1 MAFMITDLGILIKK
15 YTEIKNINSVFDKA
29 VSLIHAMRREQ
40 LQPTNR
46 PLDTIAR
53 RCLLIGDI
61 DKYNTRT
68 DELQRNL
75 NVS

>member
-15 YTEIKNINSVFDKA
+15 YTEIKNIISVFDKA

>member
-1 MAFMITDLGILIKK
+1 M
-15 YTEIKNINSVFDKA
+15 FDKA

-53 RCLLIGDI
+53 QCLLIGDI